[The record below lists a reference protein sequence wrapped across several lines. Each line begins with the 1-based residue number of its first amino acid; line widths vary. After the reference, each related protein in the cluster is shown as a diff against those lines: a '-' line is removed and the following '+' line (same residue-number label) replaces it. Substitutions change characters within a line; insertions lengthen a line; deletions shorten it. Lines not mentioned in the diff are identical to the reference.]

1 MTEEKTTATIENTTE
16 VVENK
21 PAEEKKNFAGKKD
34 ENRGRGRGRGNQRGA
49 RRRKEPKEFEEA
61 IIQIA
66 RVTRVVKGGRR
77 MRFRIAVI
85 IGDKKGRVGF
95 GIGKSGEVLGGIQ
108 KAVFAAKKNLI
119 KISLDDV
126 TESIPHEIKGKFKA
140 SQILLLPAPKG
151 KGVIAGGAVRKI
163 LELAG
168 VKNVL
173 SKMHGSRNAL
183 NITRATLKALQEL
196 STEQNPGF
204 REKKEEVVTEKTE
217 DKKPAKKEK
226 ETKTTKKADKKPA
239 APRKAV
245 AKKSTNKK

>member
-1 MTEEKTTATIENTTE
+1 MTEEKTTATTEEKTTE
-16 VVENK
+16 NVVKSDNK
-21 PAEEKKNFAGKKD
+21 KGNFAGKKD
-34 ENRGRGRGRGNQRGA
+34 DNKGGQNRGRGNQRN
-49 RRRKEPKEFEEA
+49 RRKKEPKEFEEA

-77 MRFRIAVI
+77 MRFRIAVV

-119 KISLDDV
+119 KISLDNK
-126 TESIPHEIKGKFKA
+126 TESIPHNIKGKFKA
-140 SQILLLPAPKG
+140 SQVLLLPAQKG
-151 KGVIAGGAVRKI
+151 KGIIAGGAVRKV

-168 VKNVL
+168 IKNVL

-183 NITRATLKALQEL
+183 NITKATLKALQEL
-196 STEQNPGF
+196 STEKNPGYKEEKENVQEKV
-204 REKKEEVVTEKTE
+204 EKKEDVKNN
-217 DKKPAKKEK
+217 KKP
-226 ETKTTKKADKKPA
+226 
-239 APRKAV
+239 